1 VTDKGSVEEGGGAGG
16 GTLASTT
23 SGGVAVVSGATL
35 VSGLESDGWGIG
47 VDATGTAAF
56 TVFCSHPV
64 VASANP
70 VANSTNKAVAF
81 LFRLG
86 IYLFFFSEGL
96 AEVAEF
102 SRRGFHGASQR
113 QFYSEGSSA
122 PDLRIEF
129 YPTIV

>member
-1 VTDKGSVEEGGGAGG
+1 MRGEVTDKGSVEEGGGAGG

-56 TVFCSHPV
+56 TVFCSHPL

-70 VANSTNKAVAF
+70 VAKSTNEAVAL

-86 IYLFFFSEGL
+86 IYLF
-96 AEVAEF
+96 
-102 SRRGFHGASQR
+102 
-113 QFYSEGSSA
+113 SSA
-122 PDLRIEF
+122 KG
-129 YPTIV
+129 